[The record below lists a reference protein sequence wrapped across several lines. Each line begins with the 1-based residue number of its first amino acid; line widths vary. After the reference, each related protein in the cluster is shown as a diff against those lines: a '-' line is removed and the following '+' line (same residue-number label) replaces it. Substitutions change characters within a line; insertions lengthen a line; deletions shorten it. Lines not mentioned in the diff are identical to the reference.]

1 MPSPGAFGWPPD
13 LRSTRLRLLGGFVL
27 VTGVLFGVLFG
38 GSPYRVII
46 LAQAANALFLPV
58 VLVLL
63 LVIANR
69 AEIMGRFRN
78 SRLTN
83 ALGVL
88 VVLVIAALSA
98 LQLGRLSGIV
108 E

>member
-1 MPSPGAFGWPPD
+1 MPA
-13 LRSTRLRLLGGFVL
+13 RVA
-27 VTGVLFGVLFG
+27 LFG
-38 GSPYRVII
+38 GSPYRVIVM
-46 LAQAANALFLPV
+46 AQAANALFLPV

-63 LVIANR
+63 LIIANR

-78 SRLTN
+78 SRL
-83 ALGVL
+83 ASSLGVL

-98 LQLGRLSGIV
+98 VQLARLSGIV

>member
-1 MPSPGAFGWPPD
+1 MPA
-13 LRSTRLRLLGGFVL
+13 RVA
-27 VTGVLFGVLFG
+27 LFG
-38 GSPYRVII
+38 GSPYRVIV

-63 LVIANR
+63 LIIANR

-78 SRLTN
+78 SRL
-83 ALGVL
+83 ASSLGVL

-98 LQLGRLSGIV
+98 VQLARLSGIV

>member
-1 MPSPGAFGWPPD
+1 M
-13 LRSTRLRLLGGFVL
+13 
-27 VTGVLFGVLFG
+27 
-38 GSPYRVII
+38 
-46 LAQAANALFLPV
+46 AQAANALFLPV

-63 LVIANR
+63 LIIANR

-78 SRLTN
+78 SRL
-83 ALGVL
+83 ASSLGVL

-98 LQLGRLSGIV
+98 VQLARLSGIV